1 MPLKEPSSEK
11 MRKISCVLSVPLL
24 IRSALSYKNFG
35 WFLFSA
41 PVSVTPIVSHLV
53 LLILSYRIVSYL
65 VQLYLIISHL
75 AKICYDKMGYDR
87 IRNFMRSKAY
97 VILVLGLTKTI
108 WDTIG
113 ATKKRHAPLI
123 LRNVNLFFEY
133 LFQRAFMTKW
143 KNKIFRWTVP
153 LDSTEVWNLGF
164 CT

>member
-1 MPLKEPSSEK
+1 MHLLSWWKIFSILKEPSSEK

-35 WFLFSA
+35 WLLFSA
-41 PVSVTPIVSHLV
+41 PVLVTLIVSHLV

-87 IRNFMRSKAY
+87 IRNFMRSKTY

-113 ATKKRHAPLI
+113 ATKKKARSPY
-123 LRNVNLFFEY
+123 FEKCE
-133 LFQRAFMTKW
+133 F
-143 KNKIFRWTVP
+143 IFWIFISKG
-153 LDSTEVWNLGF
+153 LYDKMKE
-164 CT
+164 